1 MLTAFPSGYAK
12 PLAGSAV
19 RDVRLVELIEDD
31 PSMQRALSMALRG
44 HGFVVDLYGSRQDYM
59 AARRPAGPRVLL
71 LDMRLPDGT
80 GLEIRDW
87 LVQQQ
92 DEVPVIFISGQSAP
106 QEIIDALK
114 GGAQDFLLKPVRLA
128 QLLESVERAFD
139 QYHTSRSQAD
149 VAGRLRRHWS
159 DLTRRE
165 REVCVLMLNGLAN
178 REIARLHGSVPGTV
192 KVHRA
197 RVLEKMGAQ
206 SLSDL
211 FKLTAGHGL
220 AAWLQD
226 EQDGKDGKDDRPGG
240 GGQ

>member
-1 MLTAFPSGYAK
+1 MLNAVFPSPAQPLTAQQR
-12 PLAGSAV
+12 
-19 RDVRLVELIEDD
+19 RDVQLVELIEDD

-44 HGFVVDLYGSRQDYM
+44 HGFVVDVYSNRQDYM

-87 LVQQQ
+87 LPQQQ
-92 DEVPVIFISGQSAP
+92 DDAPVIFISGQSAP

-114 GGAQDFLLKPVRLA
+114 GGAEDFLLKPVRLA
-128 QLLESVERAFD
+128 QLLETVERAFGRY
-139 QYHTSRSQAD
+139 QSLRLESEQA
-149 VAGRLRRHWS
+149 LRFRQQS
-159 DLTRRE
+159 SSLTPRE
-165 REVCVLMLNGLAN
+165 REVCVLMLQGLAN
-178 REIARLHGSVPGTV
+178 REIARLHDSVPGTV

-211 FKLTAGHGL
+211 FKMTAGQDL
-220 AAWLQD
+220 AAWLQED
-226 EQDGKDGKDDRPGG
+226 KNDREVKDVKDG
-240 GGQ
+240 Q

>member
-1 MLTAFPSGYAK
+1 MLTGVMPRMQPFSTNQ
-12 PLAGSAV
+12 L
-19 RDVRLVELIEDD
+19 RDVKLVELIEDD

-44 HGFVVDLYGSRQDYM
+44 HGFVVDLYCNRQDYM

-87 LVQQQ
+87 LLQEQ
-92 DEVPVIFISGQSAP
+92 DEAPVIFISGQSAQ

-114 GGAQDFLLKPVRLA
+114 GGAEDFLLKPVRLA
-128 QLLESVERAFD
+128 QLLETVERAFE
-139 QYHTSRSQAD
+139 QSQSRRREAKH
-149 VAGRLRRHWS
+149 ALYLREQWRS
-159 DLTRRE
+159 LTRRE
-165 REVCVLMLNGLAN
+165 REVCVLMLQGLAN

-197 RVLEKMGAQ
+197 RVLEKMGVQ

-211 FKLTAGHGL
+211 FRLT
-220 AAWLQD
+220 
-226 EQDGKDGKDDRPGG
+226 
-240 GGQ
+240 GGQDLAPWLADDQDAT